1 MSYPPRFYDN
11 QDSTAVSSPLYAFI
25 HLSTN
30 PSYFL
35 NACQSKKQTSASL
48 GPKSLSTHI
57 TSLIFNKVSLT
68 RLYI

>member
-35 NACQSKKQTSASL
+35 NACQSSEEQKKSCQEVNKWL
-48 GPKSLSTHI
+48 KGRIGKKSQD
-57 TSLIFNKVSLT
+57 K
-68 RLYI
+68 